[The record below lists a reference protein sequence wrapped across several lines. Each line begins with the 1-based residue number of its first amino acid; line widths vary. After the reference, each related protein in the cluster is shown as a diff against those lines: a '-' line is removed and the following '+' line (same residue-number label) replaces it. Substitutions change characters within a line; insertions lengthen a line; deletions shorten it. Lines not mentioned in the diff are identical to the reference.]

1 MNTNTNTNNDSNMNT
16 PETATAAEAAVTTAE
31 IASVATAETAAKA
44 AAEISAKTDP
54 QHASMP
60 ALKEH
65 ILPNLRIFGFI
76 LLGSLLY
83 SLGLNLFYRPSQL
96 LSGGLTGIAMLL
108 NYQFGFSTSLMVI
121 LLNIPMFILGFFL
134 ISRRFVLESLVG
146 MLIFT
151 GSIELFKNLS
161 LPFNSPVTAIVLGG
175 FLTGLGNGCIF
186 RSGASVGGTDIISKT
201 FHKYFSV
208 NMATTA
214 LVINCVIVLV
224 SAFIYGID
232 QAVLTVCAMFIASKV
247 TTYVIDGIDHRRAI
261 LIVTEKKDTV
271 AKALMEKLGRGIT
284 ILDAHGAYTGNPN
297 SILYCVISKHQ
308 LQTLKLIIKKEDPN
322 AFFTIITVNGVYGHG
337 HSFFQLSE
345 IES

>member
-1 MNTNTNTNNDSNMNT
+1 MNT

-175 FLTGLGNGCIF
+175 FAPALLSEERISYPRPSTNIF
-186 RSGASVGGTDIISKT
+186 LSIWLPP
-201 FHKYFSV
+201 HW
-208 NMATTA
+208 
-214 LVINCVIVLV
+214 L
-224 SAFIYGID
+224 
-232 QAVLTVCAMFIASKV
+232 LTVSSCWSQRLSM
-247 TTYVIDGIDHRRAI
+247 
-261 LIVTEKKDTV
+261 
-271 AKALMEKLGRGIT
+271 ALTRL
-284 ILDAHGAYTGNPN
+284 
-297 SILYCVISKHQ
+297 C
-308 LQTLKLIIKKEDPN
+308 
-322 AFFTIITVNGVYGHG
+322 
-337 HSFFQLSE
+337 
-345 IES
+345 